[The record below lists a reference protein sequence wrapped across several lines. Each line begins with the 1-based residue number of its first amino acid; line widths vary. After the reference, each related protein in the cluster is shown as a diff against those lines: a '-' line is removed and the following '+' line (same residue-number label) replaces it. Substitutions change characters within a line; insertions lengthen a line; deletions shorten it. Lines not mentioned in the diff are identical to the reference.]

1 MATCIAVC
9 FLIALPL
16 AAQDARKVEEPEY
29 VNSAF
34 RLDAN
39 AALTPLE
46 RQTGH
51 PVTKP
56 QGLGHVAS
64 KVLVFPGDRS
74 PVRFTAGDNL
84 EFVVRVERRDVDPQT
99 SIQFYILKPAK
110 GKRELIVVKAG
121 SMGISSK
128 STIGECVGIR
138 GDEVWR
144 VFIQD
149 KVDIGPASRRIHD
162 KHIDVTGRLLFWS
175 RCKQV
180 GPRKLWDGS

>member
-128 STIGECVGIR
+128 STIGESALAFEATKYGEFSFKIR
-138 GDEVWR
+138 SISALPPGEYTISTSTSRDGYC
-144 VFIQD
+144 FG
-149 KVDIGPASRRIHD
+149 VDAS
-162 KHIDVTGRLLFWS
+162 K
-175 RCKQV
+175 
-180 GPRKLWDGS
+180 

>member
-1 MATCIAVC
+1 MTLPPSRGTLRHPISPFSEKRGVILANQKGIDQMANYIAVC

-39 AALTPLE
+39 AALTALE
-46 RQTGH
+46 RQPAH

-74 PVRFTAGDNL
+74 PVRF
-84 EFVVRVERRDVDPQT
+84 
-99 SIQFYILKPAK
+99 
-110 GKRELIVVKAG
+110 
-121 SMGISSK
+121 
-128 STIGECVGIR
+128 
-138 GDEVWR
+138 
-144 VFIQD
+144 
-149 KVDIGPASRRIHD
+149 
-162 KHIDVTGRLLFWS
+162 
-175 RCKQV
+175 
-180 GPRKLWDGS
+180 